1 MFLTTCRHY
10 FHIWLLYSFFSK
22 LNVAKLNYGRQKVI
36 YFVCVSACT
45 TGKLSVTSK
54 HKKFTKC
61 NVSVSEI
68 LLFGKVSPAKFP
80 VLPIYRMD
88 NAIFFCFVWMSNAL
102 NVVVRINVCSCC
114 VSWIKTIYFP
124 CQMRYYHDFSLSSL
138 YLSVLYP
145 TMFVRIWW
153 IFPPFLSLLIR
164 ILLAENYVTWQNGKM
179 GKRL

>member
-88 NAIFFCFVWMSNAL
+88 NAIFFLFRLNVECAERSCTDKCMLLLCVMNKNHIFSVSNAL
-102 NVVVRINVCSCC
+102 LP
-114 VSWIKTIYFP
+114 W
-124 CQMRYYHDFSLSSL
+124 
-138 YLSVLYP
+138 
-145 TMFVRIWW
+145 
-153 IFPPFLSLLIR
+153 FLSLVSLFIR
-164 ILLAENYVTWQNGKM
+164 SVSHNVCTNMVNIPPIFVSSYSNSFSGELCNMAKWQNG
-179 GKRL
+179 